1 MPASLP
7 RRVVRKVRR
16 TVRDHRRVHEI
27 PDSPW
32 RATERILSLRYPEQ
46 LLAEPDGEP
55 EAEAEE
61 APNVEAGRLDARR
74 ELASATRAVAVL
86 TGATAR
92 QLGGVLAVTAVSPG
106 SRALGARVEP
116 GDVLVIERA
125 ALQSGPW
132 STAET
137 SSGTALLLEI
147 LEWAEEARDC
157 GAPVILLNSAD
168 APNVGTNLLR
178 NAADVVLPRAQE
190 ADPVLGPVPM
200 SPVVSLLDQVARAA
214 VERD

>member
-7 RRVVRKVRR
+7 VRVIRKARR
-16 TVRDHRRVHEI
+16 TVRGHRRVHET
-27 PDSPW
+27 PDSRY

-46 LLAEPDGEP
+46 LLAEPEV
-55 EAEAEE
+55 ETETETEE
-61 APNVEAGRLDARR
+61 APTVEADRFDARR

-92 QLGGVLAVTAVSPG
+92 QLGDVLDVTAVAPG
-106 SRALGARVEP
+106 SRALGARVES
-116 GDVLVIERA
+116 GDILVIERA

-132 STAET
+132 STTET

-147 LEWAEEARDC
+147 LEWTSEARDR
-157 GAPVILLNSAD
+157 GAPVIVLDSVD

-178 NAADVVLPRAQE
+178 NAADVVLPRVEE

-200 SPVVSLLDQVARAA
+200 SPVVSLLDRVARAA